1 MHESTLAIIDV
12 NIRSGQDEA
21 AREDV
26 LARLRNHNDPAISPL
41 WVNWLRERADLRIIC
56 MVHKISKLDEFLIDT
71 LRDAVGVVGTQA
83 VLSFGGQA
91 HTARLMDIPLAA
103 GGKNRLHAAN
113 VNIDLA
119 PGYDRAAFDAIW
131 RIPTHP
137 QVKPVWLLNT
147 YHSFGADLSMMLLSS
162 DEPAITGYV
171 MSWVRTIEGVE
182 DTSISSI
189 KDWVLLANQ
198 DQMVEVAE
206 EFFHLRFEHA

>member
-1 MHESTLAIIDV
+1 MHQSTLALIDV
-12 NIRSGQDEA
+12 NIRSGQDES

-26 LARLRNHNDPAISPL
+26 LARLRNHSDPALTPL
-41 WVNWLRERADLRIIC
+41 WVNWLRERADLRIVC
-56 MVHKISKLDEFLIDT
+56 LVHRISKLDDFLIDT
-71 LRDAVGVVGTQA
+71 LRGAVGVAGTQA
-83 VLSFGGQA
+83 VLSFGGAA

-103 GGKNRLHAAN
+103 GGKNRLHAAT

-131 RIPTHP
+131 RIPPHP

-147 YHSFGADLSMMLLSS
+147 YHSFGADLSMLLLSR

-171 MSWVRTIEGVE
+171 MSWVRTIDGVE
-182 DTSISSI
+182 DTTISSI

-206 EFFHLRFEHA
+206 EFFHLRNEHA